1 MNMQEIYALIP
12 PVSALVRSV
21 RPLMDDRSAD
31 RTVTVKGDSDF
42 VTAADLAV
50 QAALEEGLRAL
61 RPDFAFMG
69 EESEMHTIDP
79 NIPTWVIDPIDG
91 TTNFIH
97 RYAFSSVSVG
107 LVLGGESIFGIVFNP
122 YMDELFAA
130 VKGYGATCNGRPIS
144 VSSLDDF
151 DTALVGIGTMPY
163 YKEKTSDTFRLWSIL
178 FNAGSD
184 IRRSGS
190 AALDVCYVAAGRMDV
205 FAEPSLG
212 SWDFAASSIILR
224 EAGGTLTDWHNTR
237 LPCDGHRHSVAA
249 SNTKLHRALL
259 DIITAADVM
268 SSTEVGD

>member
-1 MNMQEIYALIP
+1 MNMQDIHALLE

-31 RTVTVKGDSDF
+31 RSVTVKGDSDF

-50 QAALEEGLRAL
+50 QQALETGLRTL

-69 EESEMHTIDP
+69 EESAMHTIDP
-79 NIPTWVIDPIDG
+79 AVPTWVIDPIDG

-97 RYAFSSVSVG
+97 RYAFSAISVG
-107 LVLGGESIFGIVFNP
+107 LVLGGEPIFGIVFNP
-122 YMDELFAA
+122 YLDELFAA
-130 VKGYGATCNGRPIS
+130 VKGFGATCNGQPIS
-144 VSSLDDF
+144 VSPLDHF

-163 YKEKTSDTFRLWSIL
+163 YKEKTSDTFRLWCSL
-178 FNAGSD
+178 FNAGAD

-224 EAGGTLTDWHNTR
+224 EAGGTLTDWHNTH
-237 LPCDGHRHSVAA
+237 LACDGHRHSVAA
-249 SNTKLHRALL
+249 SNGKLHQTLL
-259 DIITAADVM
+259 DFIINADVM
-268 SSTEVGD
+268 ATTEIDD

>member
-1 MNMQEIYALIP
+1 MQEIFNLLA
-12 PVSALVRSV
+12 PVCDLVRSV
-21 RPLMDDRSAD
+21 RVLMDDRSAD

-50 QAALEEGLRAL
+50 QQALEEGLHQL

-69 EESEMHTIDP
+69 EESEMHTVDP
-79 NIPTWVIDPIDG
+79 NVPTWIIDPIDG

-107 LVLGGESIFGIVFNP
+107 LVLGGESILGVVFNP

-130 VKGYGATCNGRPIS
+130 VKGYGATCNGQPIS

-151 DTALVGIGTMPY
+151 NTALVGIGTMPY
-163 YKEKTSDTFRLWSIL
+163 YKQKASDTFRLWSIL

-212 SWDFAASSIILR
+212 SWDFAASAIILR

-237 LPCDGHRHSVAA
+237 LASDGRRHSVAA
-249 SNTKLHRALL
+249 SNTVLHQSLL
-259 DIITAADVM
+259 DLIVSADVM
-268 SSTEVGD
+268 SSTEIDD